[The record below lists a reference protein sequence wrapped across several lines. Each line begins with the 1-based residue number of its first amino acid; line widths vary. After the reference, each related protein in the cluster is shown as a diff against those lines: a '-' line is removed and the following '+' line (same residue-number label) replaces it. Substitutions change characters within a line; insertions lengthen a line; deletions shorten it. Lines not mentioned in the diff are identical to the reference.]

1 MRIIMKSIIVRTKCH
16 SAFLR
21 GQGASQ
27 EENYSLWLQSPVW
40 SVMSLSLW
48 FKVAFVLDADVYV
61 TFNVLQQKL
70 KSFQTKGK
78 LKVYKKC

>member
-1 MRIIMKSIIVRTKCH
+1 MSFSISPAKERLRKKIIPSGC
-16 SAFLR
+16 S
-21 GQGASQ
+21 
-27 EENYSLWLQSPVW
+27 LQSGV
-40 SVMSLSLW
+40 SLSLW

>member
-1 MRIIMKSIIVRTKCH
+1 MPGITEGLEGQNVIQHFS
-16 SAFLR
+16 